1 MDTRGNEVDEFLAMS
16 KSLKEEK
23 QKKKLSAGNEKALE
37 KIQSVSDEWNF
48 VIDSVDQEFKK

>member
-1 MDTRGNEVDEFLAMS
+1 METRAIEFDQFLVILQ
-16 KSLKEEK
+16 SLEDEK
-23 QKKKLSAGNEKALE
+23 QKKTLSAGNQKALE

>member
-1 MDTRGNEVDEFLAMS
+1 METRANEFDQFLAMLQ
-16 KSLKEEK
+16 SLEEEK
-23 QKKKLSAGNEKALE
+23 QKKKLSAGNQKAFE